1 MAPAAIHNP
10 FSLLGLAAGAKLL
23 LPGLPGFPAEVV
35 GRACSL
41 HLEHVSPDTFAVRGI
56 SRPAFEAGAPAQPRR
71 RFPAR
76 KPDAGFALA
85 DFPATL
91 LQAMVFI

>member
-10 FSLLGLAAGAKLL
+10 FSLLGLAAGTKLL
-23 LPGLPGFPAEVV
+23 LPGLSGSPAETVD
-35 GRACSL
+35 RACSL
-41 HLEHVSPDTFAVRGI
+41 HFEHVSPEGIAFRGI
-56 SRPAFEAGAPAQPRR
+56 SRPAPGAVTSAHPRR
-71 RFPAR
+71 CFFAR

-91 LQAMVFI
+91 LQAMDFN